1 MLTFINEMEIHLTL
15 QIEIMIAERL
25 KGFLLS
31 SILFEISF
39 NEWWGNFVTNK
50 YVEIIIELIE
60 TSNL

>member
-1 MLTFINEMEIHLTL
+1 MEIHLTL